1 MFKTIFYRSISSLST
16 LLFTFISTSIY
27 GLEAVGELAIFL
39 SLSAFIFVFIKFG
52 MDIPLFV
59 DLTKTSN
66 INKFDVLAHYRK
78 MQNIIF
84 SIYLLFI
91 PLLYFYQ
98 IKNII
103 LLYLTGLFMSKI
115 TLNAFAV
122 RSLGYQNLF
131 VLFQNGNANFFGLFF
146 LFLLQDFSYN
156 NPIILSFFFGNFFL
170 FLFSHLVAKYIF
182 TLNGSVAN
190 KNKRFESYKILKDS
204 FIYFCLEIVNN
215 IFTWTPL
222 FVIYFLFS
230 AVEQGIYLNIS
241 RIGSV
246 FIILLFILETIV
258 MKDLALLS
266 SKSKFDM
273 ISSQIQKPKIQILSF
288 ASLIFIP
295 LIFFGDLLLS
305 LIDQKLSGFNNLL
318 ILFSLSQIVVLC
330 FGPLALFMKVSENH
344 HKMLKI
350 VIISSSLNILLSFIF
365 AIYFGLIGI
374 FISSIIGNIIWCA
387 IIVVYIKRKYG
398 IIL

>member
-1 MFKTIFYRSISSLST
+1 MFQTIFYRSISSIST
-16 LLFTFISTSIY
+16 LLFTFLSTSIY

-59 DLTKTSN
+59 DLTKTTN
-66 INKFDVLAHYRK
+66 NNKLGVLVHYRK

-84 SIYLLFI
+84 SLYLLFI

-98 IKNII
+98 INHII
-103 LLYLTGLFMSKI
+103 LLYITGLFMSKI
-115 TLNAFAV
+115 TLNSFAV
-122 RSLGYQNLF
+122 RSFGYQNLF

-146 LFLLQDFSYN
+146 LFLFKDLSLN
-156 NPIILSFFFGNFFL
+156 NPIILSFFFGNFLL
-170 FLFSHLVAKYIF
+170 FLFSHFATKHVFNI
-182 TLNGSVAN
+182 NGSLIN
-190 KNKRFESYKILKDS
+190 QNKRFESYKILKDS

-258 MKDLALLS
+258 MKDIALLS

-273 ISSQIQKPKIQILSF
+273 ISPQIQKPKIQILSLAF
-288 ASLIFIP
+288 LIFIP
-295 LIFFGDLLLS
+295 LVFFGDLLLGI
-305 LIDQKLSGFNNLL
+305 IDKNLSGFNNML

-344 HKMLKI
+344 RRMLNI
-350 VIISSSLNILLSFIF
+350 VIISSSLNVLFSFIF

-374 FISSIIGNIIWCA
+374 FISSIIGNMTWCII
-387 IIVVYIKRKYG
+387 ILVYIKRKYG